1 LHGLFWIS
9 YLSFFG
15 ILWGSYEGA
24 YLREFAMLAVQIP
37 VAIGVVYLNL
47 YGLIPRYLHQKDY
60 PAYALYLGLAMIVA
74 GGLQRIISYYIIDPY
89 YFPQTLSWSLL
100 SPYKIIKYAVGLN
113 TVVFFTSIIK
123 ILQYWYA
130 DQQMAQQMTQ
140 EKLEAELKFLKGQI
154 HPHFLFN
161 TLNNLYALT
170 LQKSDCAPE
179 VVLKLSELMDY
190 MLYQTNA
197 RLVTLKQEITY
208 LKNYIS
214 LEKIRYGERVDIGF
228 HVSGDLH
235 AHRIAPLLLLP
246 FIENSFKHGVSSEL
260 DKAWVSIDLT
270 LRDNTL
276 IYKVEN
282 SRSNQPVKHSRR
294 DYAEGIGLDNLKR
307 RLALIYK
314 EGYDLKIF
322 DEETTFLAVLKL
334 NLDFKPLVPKHL
346 LTYSAPA
353 ESSNP
358 RKKICFI
365 KISP

>member
-1 LHGLFWIS
+1 
-9 YLSFFG
+9 
-15 ILWGSYEGA
+15 
-24 YLREFAMLAVQIP
+24 M
-37 VAIGVVYLNL
+37 
-47 YGLIPRYLHQKDY
+47 
-60 PAYALYLGLAMIVA
+60 
-74 GGLQRIISYYIIDPY
+74 
-89 YFPQTLSWSLL
+89 
-100 SPYKIIKYAVGLN
+100 
-113 TVVFFTSIIK
+113 
-123 ILQYWYA
+123 
-130 DQQMAQQMTQ
+130 
-140 EKLEAELKFLKGQI
+140 
-154 HPHFLFN
+154 
-161 TLNNLYALT
+161 
-170 LQKSDCAPE
+170 
-179 VVLKLSELMDY
+179 
-190 MLYQTNA
+190 
-197 RLVTLKQEITY
+197 
-208 LKNYIS
+208 
-214 LEKIRYGERVDIGF
+214 
-228 HVSGDLH
+228 
-235 AHRIAPLLLLP
+235 
-246 FIENSFKHGVSSEL
+246 SSEL

-365 KISP
+365 KISPESILDKAKYMKLRCLIVDDEPLALDVLENYLSRLEDIELCGRCSNAIDAFNFLCQKPVDLIFWIFKCPN